1 MTIVHPDWI
10 SGLLGGLMIGLAGA
24 IFLLGNGR
32 IMGASGIL
40 GRVLDRSE
48 TQPMVEN
55 IVFLLALVL
64 APIVFS
70 QWFATGPT
78 HLSDNWLV
86 IISAGL
92 LVGIGTRLANGCTS
106 GHGVCGISRLSP
118 RGIVSTF
125 LYIAA
130 GGATIALLR
139 HIWGLI

>member
-1 MTIVHPDWI
+1 MTIVQPDWI

-92 LVGIGTRLANGCTS
+92 LVGIGTRLANGCTP

-125 LYIAA
+125 LYITA

>member
-1 MTIVHPDWI
+1 MTIIQPDWI
-10 SGLLGGLMIGLAGA
+10 NGLLGGLMIGVAGA

-32 IMGASGIL
+32 VMGASGIL

-48 TQPMVEN
+48 TQPLAEN
-55 IVFLLALVL
+55 IMFLLALVL
-64 APIVFS
+64 APIAFS
-70 QWFATGPT
+70 QLLDTGPT
-78 HLSDNWLV
+78 HLSGNWLV

-125 LYIAA
+125 LYIGA
-130 GGATIALLR
+130 GVLTVALLR
-139 HIWGLI
+139 HLWGVI

>member
-1 MTIVHPDWI
+1 MTIFQPDWI
-10 SGLLGGLMIGLAGA
+10 SGLLGGLMIGVAGA

-48 TQPMVEN
+48 TQPMAEN
-55 IVFLLALVL
+55 IMFLLALIFAPVL
-64 APIVFS
+64 FS
-70 QWFATGPT
+70 QWLDTGPT
-78 HLSDNWLV
+78 HLSSNCLV

-118 RGIVSTF
+118 RGIVSTCI
-125 LYIAA
+125 YIAA
-130 GGATIALLR
+130 GAVTIALLR
-139 HIWGLI
+139 HLWGLI

>member
-1 MTIVHPDWI
+1 MTIIQPDWI
-10 SGLLGGLMIGLAGA
+10 NGLLGGLMIGVAGA

-32 IMGASGIL
+32 VMGASGIL

-48 TQPMVEN
+48 TQPLAEN
-55 IVFLLALVL
+55 IMFLLALVL
-64 APIVFS
+64 APIAFS
-70 QWFATGPT
+70 QLLDTGPT
-78 HLSDNWLV
+78 HLSGNWLV

-125 LYIAA
+125 LYI
-130 GGATIALLR
+130 GGGVLTVVLLR
-139 HIWGLI
+139 HFLGLI